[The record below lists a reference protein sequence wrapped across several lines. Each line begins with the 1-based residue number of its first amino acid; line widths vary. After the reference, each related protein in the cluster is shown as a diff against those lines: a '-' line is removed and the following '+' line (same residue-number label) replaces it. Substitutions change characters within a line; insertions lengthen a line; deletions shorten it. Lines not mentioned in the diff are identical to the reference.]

1 VSKRSHDRPLIA
13 ISGRRWAGSTITG
26 LPDNFADLGVDLHIG
41 AYADSV
47 DAAGGIPLL
56 LPCSDAAL
64 HALDHVHG
72 LVMTGGSDVDPR
84 RYGAEPHPEVY
95 GVDPERDRVEV
106 ALVEKALEIGL
117 PVLAICRGM
126 QVLNVALGGT
136 LVQHLD
142 PGVGDHH
149 AAWNVG
155 ADSLVHEAT
164 FADDSL
170 AASCYGGA
178 TSVNSL
184 HHQALDRLGDG
195 LVATGW
201 SGDGTIESAES
212 PGRPVLAVQW
222 HPELVRGHPEPSFA
236 WLIRKAVG
244 TASERAQGV
253 RPA

>member
-1 VSKRSHDRPLIA
+1 VSEGSRPRPLIA
-13 ISGRRWAGSTITG
+13 ISGRRWPGSTISG
-26 LPDNFADLGVDLHIG
+26 LPDNFAALGVDLHIG

-47 DAAGGIPLL
+47 DAAGGVPVL

-64 HALDHVHG
+64 QALDHVHG
-72 LVMTGGSDVDPR
+72 LVMTGGSDVDPQ

-95 GVDPERDRVEV
+95 GVDAERDRVEL
-106 ALVEKALEIGL
+106 ALVARALEIGL

-149 AAWNVG
+149 AAWNVD

-164 FADDSL
+164 FAHDSL
-170 AASCYGGA
+170 VASCYGVA
-178 TSVNSL
+178 AAVNSL

-201 SGDGTIESAES
+201 SSDGTIESAEC
-212 PGRPVLAVQW
+212 PGHPVLAVQW

-236 WLIRKAVG
+236 WLIRTAFVM
-244 TASERAQGV
+244 ASERGQSV
-253 RPA
+253 RPT